1 MPVVGSHERL
11 YREYR
16 SVERVWRAT
25 NPERENDARGCFRRI
40 VAAGIDESVAATELA
55 YFRIE
60 VPGWEDARRLRGE
73 LAALGDGPICED
85 VYEAALVMLRVGGN
99 EWAPNEDLE
108 LVFRGQRNADWHVV
122 PSLFRAGSAQLE
134 DQLHALGDAVRFLQA
149 RLGDL
154 TDLEAVALA
163 QHYSLEA
170 GVKTWLL
177 DFTWD
182 PLVAL
187 FFASDGGVDGEVGV
201 VQKLVRAE
209 WDDLSAGGTN
219 RLGALRVVTVPATR
233 RIAAQRAL
241 FIDTSHPDFFDQIV
255 PYEIR
260 FRQHTGLVF
269 EDEAHDVPVSRDAL
283 YPPSDEVLDL
293 LPVEATRGEPLA
305 VAPAGDAAAALGGD
319 DYLAIA
325 TSWLDVTLDPYRRDA
340 LAGACE
346 IHARMQERRDLFATP
361 NRNLHRLRD
370 AAHRLAQATEA
381 GEYPTPARLLELNTW
396 SMDDKQRAAF
406 DELVA
411 EVGR

>member
-1 MPVVGSHERL
+1 M
-11 YREYR
+11 
-16 SVERVWRAT
+16 WRAA
-25 NPERENDARGCFRRI
+25 NPEHEDDARECFRRI
-40 VAAGIDESVAATELA
+40 VAAGIDESDAATELA
-55 YFRIE
+55 YFQID
-60 VPGWEDARRLRGE
+60 VPGWEDARRLRAE
-73 LAALGDGPICED
+73 LAAVGDGPIWED
-85 VYEAALVMLRVGGN
+85 VYQAALVMLRVGGG
-99 EWAPNEDLE
+99 EWAPNEDLR
-108 LVFRGQRNADWHVV
+108 LVFRGQRNADWHVT
-122 PSLFRAGSAQLE
+122 PSLYRAERARLE
-134 DQLHALGDAVRFLQA
+134 DQLQALEHAVRFLQA
-149 RLGDL
+149 RLGGL
-154 TDLEAVALA
+154 TDLEGVALA

-170 GVKTWLL
+170 GVTTWLL
-177 DFTWD
+177 DVTWD

-187 FFASDGGVDGEVGV
+187 FFASDGGVDGDVGI
-201 VQKLVRAE
+201 VQKLARAE

-219 RLGALRVVTVPATR
+219 RLGALQVVTVPATR

-260 FRQHTGLVF
+260 FRQHAGLVF
-269 EDEAHDVPVSRDAL
+269 EDEAHDVPISREAL

-305 VAPAGDAAAALGGD
+305 VAPAGDAGAALRGD

-325 TSWLDVTLDPYRRDA
+325 TSWLGVTLDPYRRDA

-346 IHARMQERRDLFATP
+346 IHARMQERRDIFTTR

-370 AAHRLAQATEA
+370 AAHRLERAIEA
-381 GEYPTPARLLELNTW
+381 GEYPTPARLLEFNTW
-396 SMDDKQRAAF
+396 SMDDEQRAAF